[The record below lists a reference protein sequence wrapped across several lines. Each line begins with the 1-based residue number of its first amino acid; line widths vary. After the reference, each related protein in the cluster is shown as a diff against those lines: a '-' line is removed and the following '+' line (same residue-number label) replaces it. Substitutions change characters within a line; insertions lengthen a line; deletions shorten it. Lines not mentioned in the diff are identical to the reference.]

1 MTDQEQLEEHLRRLH
16 LSSMR
21 ACYEEIEMEARRE
34 RWSYREYLERL
45 AAEEIAHRQ
54 ERRLAQNVRR
64 AGFPFLKTLEEFDFT
79 FQTSVSRVM
88 LGPYLGRDLV
98 TGGRNL
104 LLYGPSGVGKTALA
118 IALAYKAL
126 QQGAS
131 VRFVSCTELIGELVQ
146 ARARNEWEATLARAL
161 KPEVLVVDEVGYLSY
176 GPYAANV
183 LFPVVDKRY
192 LLGNRPMLLTTNKD
206 PAHWGTVLHDADL
219 AQAILDRL
227 LHHGEIVKMGGSS
240 YRRHRPGQE
249 PPPASDAGRGAAVP
263 GNGIRAAAPSGA
275 LPEEGAGRP
284 ERAGTGIPEALES
297 GGNRGKGGEE
307 ETANKLTLVQ
317 QI

>member
-1 MTDQEQLEEHLRRLH
+1 MTDEEPLEEHLRRLH
-16 LSSMR
+16 LTSMR
-21 ACYEEIEMEARRE
+21 ARYEEIEMEARRE

-45 AAEEIAHRQ
+45 AAEEIAHRH
-54 ERRLAQNVRR
+54 ERRIAQNVRR

-79 FQTSVSRVM
+79 FQRSVSRVM

-104 LLYGPSGVGKTALA
+104 ILFGRSGVGKTALA

-146 ARARNEWEATLARAL
+146 ARARNEWEAALTRAL

-192 LLGNRPMLLTTNKD
+192 LAGNRPMLLTTNKD
-206 PAHWGTVLHDADL
+206 PAEWGTVLHDADL
-219 AQAILDRL
+219 AAAILDRL
-227 LHHGEIVKMGGSS
+227 LHQGEVLKMGGTS
-240 YRRHRPGQE
+240 YRRHRPGE
-249 PPPASDAGRGAAVP
+249 VAPASEAAGG
-263 GNGIRAAAPSGA
+263 
-275 LPEEGAGRP
+275 
-284 ERAGTGIPEALES
+284 GTE
-297 GGNRGKGGEE
+297 
-307 ETANKLTLVQ
+307 
-317 QI
+317 

>member
-1 MTDQEQLEEHLRRLH
+1 MTEQEQLEEHLRRLR
-16 LSSMR
+16 LPSMR
-21 ACYEEIEMEARRE
+21 ARYEAIEMEARRE

-79 FQTSVSRVM
+79 FQTSVSRMM
-88 LGPYLGRDLV
+88 LGPYLGMALV

-104 LLYGPSGVGKTALA
+104 ILWGRSGVGKTALA
-118 IALAYKAL
+118 IALGYKAL

-131 VRFVSCTELIGELVQ
+131 VRFVTCTELIGELVQ
-146 ARARNEWEATLARAL
+146 ARARNEWEAALARAL
-161 KPEVLVVDEVGYLSY
+161 KPEVLVIDEVGYLSY

-192 LLGNRPMLLTTNKD
+192 LAGNRPLLLTTNKD
-206 PAHWGTVLHDADL
+206 PAAWGTVLHDGDL

-227 LHHGEIVKMGGSS
+227 LHKGEIVKMGGSS
-240 YRRHRPGQE
+240 YRRYRPGQE
-249 PPPASDAGRGAAVP
+249 PPAP
-263 GNGIRAAAPSGA
+263 AAAESG
-275 LPEEGAGRP
+275 PEEAAPGSVR
-284 ERAGTGIPEALES
+284 
-297 GGNRGKGGEE
+297 
-307 ETANKLTLVQ
+307 
-317 QI
+317 